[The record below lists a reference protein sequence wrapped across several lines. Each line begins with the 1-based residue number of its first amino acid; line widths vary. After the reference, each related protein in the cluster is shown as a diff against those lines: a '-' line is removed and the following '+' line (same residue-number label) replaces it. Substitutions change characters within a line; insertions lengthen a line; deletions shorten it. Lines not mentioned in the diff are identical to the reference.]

1 MLRIADSAHD
11 SERAGTKSDA
21 ERGDDMKPKG
31 EKLDMKVFLPIRKEP
46 STHLRIGQIGQ
57 RAEGVAKFFHDNLR

>member
-46 STHLRIGQIGQ
+46 STHLRIGQ
-57 RAEGVAKFFHDNLR
+57 RAEGGAKFFHDNLR